1 MSSAIQ
7 VYPIPALT
15 DNYIWAMVDR
25 SKTHAL
31 IVDPGEAQPVNDFL
45 TEYQLSLVGILLT
58 HHHFDHTNGV
68 EELKLQHEA
77 IVIGPNKDGIESLTK
92 AVTGGSKFT
101 ITSLGLKFIVLDIGA
116 HTKGHIGFYTPGK
129 LFCGDTLFSAGC
141 GRIFEG
147 TASQMYNSLCKITS
161 LPDDTLIYC
170 AHEYTLANLRFA
182 HVVEP
187 SNEKIESYI
196 ERVTTLRKQGLPTL
210 PSSLQLEKEINPFL
224 RCDKP
229 EVIASAESYAGH
241 RLKKA
246 EEVFKWLR
254 KWKDGF

>member
-1 MSSAIQ
+1 MSSDIK

-31 IVDPGEAQPVNDFL
+31 IVDPGEVQPVNNFL
-45 TEYQLSLVGILLT
+45 AEYQVSLVAILLT

-77 IVIGPNKDGIESLTK
+77 LVIGPKKDDIKFVTK
-92 AVTGGSKFT
+92 TVVGGDKFK
-101 ITSLGLKFIVLDIGA
+101 ITSLGLKFDVIDIGA

-129 LFCGDTLFSAGC
+129 FFCGDTLFSAGC

-147 TASQMYNSLCKITS
+147 TAAQMYASLTKIAS

-170 AHEYTLANLRFA
+170 AHEYTLANLHFA
-182 HVVEP
+182 HAVEP
-187 SNEKIESYI
+187 SNEKIKSYI
-196 ERVTTLRKQGLPTL
+196 EKVTALRKQGLPTL
-210 PSSLQLEKEINPFL
+210 PTHLQLEKEINPFL
-224 RCDKP
+224 RCNKP

-241 RLKKA
+241 RLKHP